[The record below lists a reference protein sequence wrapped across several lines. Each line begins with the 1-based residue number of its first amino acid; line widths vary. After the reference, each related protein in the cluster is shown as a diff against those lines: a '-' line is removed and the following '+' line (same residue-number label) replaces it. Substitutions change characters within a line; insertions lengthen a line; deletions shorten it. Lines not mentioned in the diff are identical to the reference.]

1 MKRPRQLLASQQQR
15 ARKLLTLCMPVR
27 RCAATDRTGIMR
39 LPSPACTQDR
49 NSHRMA
55 RKINIALTKLFT
67 SGETDARGRTP
78 VPSLRDTLVPFADS
92 VPWPVIVVN
101 EPGTVLYVNSAMR
114 ATGRELP
121 VEGPR
126 TLAQL
131 FPSYCAALKGDPPWL
146 TQQEVPVT
154 HSITPTLQL
163 HERVWVRRLPQGACL
178 IVIDETRLHHLESA
192 HAQTARL
199 ASLGFML
206 ASVSHEISNPLTA
219 VHSILQVLQSRKI
232 TSAES
237 LEKGLR
243 NIASGVRRILAI
255 SRKLNVFARVG
266 HDTAAAFQ
274 VDVAIEE
281 AAALFGYDSLG
292 ETTQLL
298 HEPNPSAWVF
308 GHADQLQ
315 QIFHNIF
322 LNAAQAMR
330 GSGSISVKTVVLP
343 ETIEIAIRDTGPG
356 LAAEVQAKVFSPFF
370 TTKPSGEG
378 TGLGLAISHEIAHEH
393 NGTIVAGNHADGG
406 AQFVVTLPRHLWT
419 P

>member
-1 MKRPRQLLASQQQR
+1 MS
-15 ARKLLTLCMPVR
+15 RKT
-27 RCAATDRTGIMR
+27 
-39 LPSPACTQDR
+39 
-49 NSHRMA
+49 NH
-55 RKINIALTKLFT
+55 ALTELFT
-67 SGETDARGRTP
+67 GGETVGRGRQP

-114 ATGRELP
+114 ATGREMP
-121 VEGPR
+121 AEGLR

-131 FPSYCAALKGDPPWL
+131 FPDYCAALQGEPPWL
-146 TQQEVPVT
+146 TQQEVAVSR
-154 HSITPTLQL
+154 SIAPTLTL
-163 HERVWVRRLPQGACL
+163 HERIWVRRLPKGACL
-178 IVIDETRLHHLESA
+178 IVMDETRLHHLESA

-219 VHSILQVLQSRKI
+219 VHSILQVLQSRKT

-266 HDTAAAFQ
+266 HETAAAFQ
-274 VDVAIEE
+274 VDVAIDE

-298 HEPNPSAWVF
+298 HEPNPAAWVF

-322 LNAAQAMR
+322 LNGAQAMR
-330 GSGSISVKTVVLP
+330 GGGSISVKTTVLAD
-343 ETIEIAIRDTGPG
+343 TVEIAIRDSGPG
-356 LAAEVQAKVFSPFF
+356 LAPGVQAKVFSPFF

-393 NGTIVAGNHADGG
+393 SGSIAAANHPDGG
-406 AQFVVTLPRHLWT
+406 ALFTVSLPRHALHKT
-419 P
+419 